1 MVLVDCWAYFPLQ
14 KVLSEMTSNIR
25 IMNAVSLQLNYN
37 KAHAQT
43 LHWNSQV
50 QHETMDA
57 IEAYFIE
64 NDVDYEPFDP
74 EATWE

>member
-1 MVLVDCWAYFPLQ
+1 
-14 KVLSEMTSNIR
+14 
-25 IMNAVSLQLNYN
+25 MNAVSLQLNYN